1 MKSLIIFLLA
11 FSVSLQAACKEELF
25 KSEVMGQYLIST
37 DVPSHLKGAT
47 ITVTKADGTSS
58 NVPAE
63 QFKVVPRKQQFIT
76 KHTQS
81 GKIVSCEGLSAKN
94 RVRLMGGVG
103 PNGLKESRS
112 GTTVTI
118 KSRQSEVFGAGY
130 DRLLTDKFS
139 LGLQGFSNGQGTI
152 GLGIDF

>member
-47 ITVTKADGTSS
+47 ITVTKADGTAST
-58 NVPAE
+58 VPAE

-94 RVRLMGGVG
+94 RGRVMGGVG
-103 PNGLKESRS
+103 PNGLKDEKN
-112 GTTVTI
+112 GATVTI
-118 KSRQSEVFGAGY
+118 KSRQDAVWGLGY
-130 DRLLTDKFS
+130 DRLLTEKFS
-139 LGLQGFSNGQGTI
+139 VGGQAYTNGTFTLGLGV
-152 GLGIDF
+152 DF